1 MKSGAAVSGSARH
14 GSARRGPAG
23 RRRPRTLAALSVLSV
38 LSAFTAAL
46 LVGAAPSESGAGPGP
61 DTSGETVSLTGSGP
75 GERLDVTLTRVSDP
89 ADPAGPALGGADRL
103 VSVELRLKNTGTAVY
118 EDSPA
123 AAAHLLDSGGHRFAG
138 LDASTEAGAH
148 HAHGA
153 AAFPG
158 TLTLDPGSA
167 AAGSVVFR
175 LPKGAGLAAVQF
187 ALEGGLGD
195 DVAQWSLS

>member
-1 MKSGAAVSGSARH
+1 MEGVKSGAAVSGSARH

-23 RRRPRTLAALSVLSV
+23 WRRPRTLAALSV

-46 LVGAAPSESGAGPGP
+46 LVGAAPPESGAGRGP

-75 GERLDVTLTRVSDP
+75 GERLNVTLTRVSDP
-89 ADPAGPALGGADRL
+89 VDPAGPALGGADRL

-123 AAAHLLDSGGHRFAG
+123 AATHLLDSGGHRFAG
-138 LDASTEAGAH
+138 LDASTEAG
-148 HAHGA
+148 AHGA

-195 DVAQWSLS
+195 DVAQWSLP